1 MESAI
6 HAHPDQSENDEEG
19 MDKNKDQH
27 EAEENLF
34 NLKRPESWKEC
45 LTQLWSLEEFELF
58 KINNPDGYFYL
69 LYLKKCA
76 YFFAT
81 LSLFSLLIL
90 IPAYTMIYEPAPF
103 LGVSTSWNLSSLDKM
118 TLAVALD
125 DRKLATITFL
135 LICMYAMIAYYFLYQ
150 YCVEMSNFEF

>member
-1 MESAI
+1 MLV
-6 HAHPDQSENDEEG
+6 ENDEEG

-81 LSLFSLLIL
+81 
-90 IPAYTMIYEPAPF
+90 
-103 LGVSTSWNLSSLDKM
+103 
-118 TLAVALD
+118 
-125 DRKLATITFL
+125 RKLHTFVVTL
-135 LICMYAMIAYYFLYQ
+135 RTLF
-150 YCVEMSNFEF
+150 